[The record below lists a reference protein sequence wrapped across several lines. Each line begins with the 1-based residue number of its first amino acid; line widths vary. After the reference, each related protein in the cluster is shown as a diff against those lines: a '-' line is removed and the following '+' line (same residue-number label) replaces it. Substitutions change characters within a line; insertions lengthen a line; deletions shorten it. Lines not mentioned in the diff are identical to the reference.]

1 MHSKFNVSFLILFS
15 CCALKAHSQ
24 VTLNEI
30 MFDPSGNENTDE
42 FIELYNN
49 SLNNRNLSGWTI
61 SDGEG
66 SDSLIALDQGLIVH
80 PGQYV
85 LVMDPDYFPSGSTT
99 YDGRVPESALVV
111 TISGSTFGSRG
122 LSNSSPETVTLF
134 DADSSVVSSYTYTIG
149 NLPGRSEEKILF
161 TLGDDSSNWADA
173 LVDLGTPGYR
183 NSVTPPQRDL
193 GITRMTV
200 APSAPQPGESF
211 NLTIT
216 VSNLGLSSLSDS
228 LTLYERSGGVDSLTL
243 LDGWT
248 LPMLAPH
255 DSVVLSS
262 SAVVASELPRYFAA
276 RLPGTDDNLENNS
289 RECAVSPSG
298 LPGSLI
304 INEIMYAPEPGMSEW
319 VELLNPNPIP
329 ISLNGFSFGDG
340 TALADSTRSFSLPDM
355 TLDPDSM
362 LVLASDSAVFFEHLP
377 PTARVLVWNSS
388 SVSLNNN
395 GDSLLLWNQSGD
407 LIDRA
412 DYRPSW
418 GGEQGIS
425 LERISSSASTNDP
438 LNWASSLDSTGG
450 TPARVNS
457 RALPAAGVTDEL
469 LLLEPNPFSPDG
481 DGRDDLLAVRI
492 NLHDADAR
500 VDLKIYDVR
509 GREVRRLASRADVTY
524 HGEILWDGRDSQGR
538 MLPTGLYIV
547 YLEALGRGGTRIQ
560 SARRVVALVRP
571 S

>member
-1 MHSKFNVSFLILFS
+1 
-15 CCALKAHSQ
+15 
-24 VTLNEI
+24 

-49 SLNNRNLSGWTI
+49 SLNNHILSGWTI

-66 SDSLIALDQGLIVH
+66 SDSLIALDQGLTVH

-85 LVMDPDYFPSGSTT
+85 LVMDPDYFSSGSTT

-122 LSNSSPETVTLF
+122 FSNSSPETITLF
-134 DADSSVVSSYTYTIG
+134 DADSNIVSTYTYTIG
-149 NLPGRSEEKILF
+149 NLPGRSEEKILY
-161 TLGDDSSNWADA
+161 TLGDDSSNWSDA

-193 GITRMTV
+193 GVTRMSA

-211 NLTIT
+211 NMSIT
-216 VSNLGLSSLSDS
+216 VSNPGLSSLSDS
-228 LTLYERSGGVDSLTL
+228 LTLCERSGGTDSLAL
-243 LDGWT
+243 LSAWA

-255 DSVVLSS
+255 DSVVYSS
-262 SAVVASELPRYFAA
+262 SALVASELPRYFVA
-276 RLPGTDDNLENNS
+276 RLHGTDDNLENNS

-298 LPGSLI
+298 MPGSLI
-304 INEIMYAPEPGMSEW
+304 INEIMYTPEPGMSEW
-319 VELLNPNPIP
+319 VELLNPSPIP
-329 ISLNGFSFGDG
+329 MSLNGFSFGDG
-340 TALADSTRSFSLPDM
+340 TALADSTRRSSLPDM
-355 TLDPDSM
+355 TLAPDSM
-362 LVLASDSAVFFEHLP
+362 LLLASDSAVFFEYLP
-377 PTARVLVWNSS
+377 STARAFVWNSS
-388 SVSLNNN
+388 AISLNNN
-395 GDSLLLWNQSGD
+395 GDSLLLWNQTGD
-407 LIDRA
+407 LVDRV

-425 LERISSSASTNDP
+425 LERISSAAVTNDL

-481 DGRDDLLAVRI
+481 DGRDDLLAVRF
-492 NLHDADAR
+492 NLNNADAR
-500 VDLKIYDVR
+500 MDLKVYDVR
-509 GREVRRLASRADVTY
+509 GREVRRLASRAEAAY

-538 MLPTGLYIV
+538 VLPTGIYIV
-547 YLEALGRGGTRIQ
+547 YLEALGRAGTRIQ